1 MYHVSAFNVSSQ
13 DNLKFLKMWFQNVF
27 SIDWNTVMCPSR
39 VFRRVLLRGKNCQN
53 WGFEITNVRYGHQ
66 PAFCPHFNDGSNSRF
81 QTTNWNA
88 PQAGYLSIGKH
99 FNKLWTHVLIKF
111 WSPYYN
117 KVSLI
122 ILIAN
127 SRPSWVGA
135 WRACK
140 NFEVQ
145 ILPKWVFNQLLSFE
159 RAAQILGN

>member
-1 MYHVSAFNVSSQ
+1 
-13 DNLKFLKMWFQNVF
+13 MWFQNVF
-27 SIDWNTVMCPSR
+27 SIDWNTVVCPGR
-39 VFRRVLLRGKNCQN
+39 VFRRVLLPGKKSQN

-88 PQAGYLSIGKH
+88 PQAGYLSIGASISRN
-99 FNKLWTHVLIKF
+99 FELMF
-111 WSPYYN
+111 WLSFGAPYN

-135 WRACK
+135 QRACK